1 MEIVYPR
8 VCGVD
13 VHKSFIVA
21 VICISESVKPLY
33 LKKRFS
39 TFHNSLVQFRSWLLD
54 NDCQNVCMEST
65 GKYYIPVYNVLEG
78 HISNIVVANPKWVR
92 AVKGEK
98 DDDKDAKWIA
108 DLFKLGIV
116 NGSFIPSK
124 DIRILRELTRYKFKL
139 TNIRSSE
146 KNRYQNALTVGNCK
160 LDMVFSDVFGK
171 SSSSIANLILSN
183 KEYTEEDILS
193 KVNKKCKS
201 SEEDI
206 LNAVS
211 GTKLTPIQKSRIKLI
226 QKHMDQV
233 SENISEINKLID
245 VMAAPFEDDINFLCQ
260 IPGVRRDSAI
270 IILSEI
276 GNDMEQFKSAR
287 KITSWAG
294 LTPTNN
300 QSAGKKKSVKISR
313 AGVYLKPCLVEVAHA
328 AVKDKEHPYYANK
341 FNKISKRRGK
351 KRAYIAIA
359 RKILIAIY
367 HMLLTG
373 EAWNPKDLADI
384 ETTIEQREKF
394 LKNNL
399 KSDINQLLKIG
410 FTIEDL
416 TNFVQQNAKIIPI
429 PQQLTLLGE
438 RGHYTFS
445 PILDNLFLFFYSDY
459 TSKFNTHL
467 IIFWATREINL

>member
-21 VICISESVKPLY
+21 VICISESVKPRY

-78 HISNIVVANPKWVR
+78 FISNIVVANPKWVR

-116 NGSFIPSK
+116 KGSFIPSK

-160 LDMVFSDVFGK
+160 LDMVFTDVFGK
-171 SSSSIANLILSN
+171 SSSNIANLILSD

-193 KVNKKCKS
+193 KVHKSCKAS
-201 SEEDI
+201 NEDI
-206 LNAVS
+206 INAVS
-211 GTKLTPIQKSRIKLI
+211 GIDLTPVQKARIHVI

-233 SENISEINKLID
+233 NENINEINKLID
-245 VMAAPFEDDINFLCQ
+245 IMAKPFEDDINFLCQ
-260 IPGVRRDSAI
+260 IPGVKRDSAI
-270 IILSEI
+270 VILSEI
-276 GNDMEQFKSAR
+276 GNDMEQFKTAR
-287 KITSWAG
+287 RITSWAG
-294 LTPTNN
+294 LAPTNN
-300 QSAGKKKSVKISR
+300 QSAGTKKSVKISR

-328 AVKDKEHPYYANK
+328 AIKDKEHPYYANK

-373 EAWNPKDLADI
+373 EVWNPRDLSDI
-384 ETTIEQREKF
+384 ETPVEQREKY

-399 KSDINQLLKIG
+399 KSDIKQLLSIG
-410 FTIEDL
+410 LTVDDL
-416 TNFVQQNAKIIPI
+416 NNFIQQNANISPI
-429 PQQLTLLGE
+429 PQ
-438 RGHYTFS
+438 
-445 PILDNLFLFFYSDY
+445 
-459 TSKFNTHL
+459 
-467 IIFWATREINL
+467 